1 MNKKSVVED
10 ALFQI
15 RNLEEA
21 LKENAKGILSSTMK
35 NEISSLVKESLREQE
50 EIDVEDEEVVEP
62 EGQVDD
68 VEDVDLGV
76 EPMATDDMEDDDME
90 DMGMED
96 DDAIDMTGADMSD
109 VIKVFKSMDDEDGV
123 IVKRDA
129 NNNIRLSDSETGAD
143 YFIQLSEQYQDELDE
158 QDDDLTLDE
167 TLYEIE
173 MDDMDSRQDVYRPD
187 VSDDEGWSD
196 KETQR
201 MWNEQDEDGIVYRP
215 DVSDDE
221 GWSDKETQRMWN
233 EEMDMDMD
241 MDPRRMSR
249 RHSEMDETPMYEIE
263 MDDMDS
269 RQDVYRPDVS
279 DDEGWSDKETQRMWN
294 EEMDMDMDFEEMDM
308 DPDPRGGRNSR
319 HYEDMDIDHVMESK
333 FKSKGVGMGSPKFKY
348 GQVMDYKTT
357 KQKEG
362 KKMINT
368 GSAKKFSYKDGENL
382 DGEYRPIKK
391 RRETTEAS
399 RTLGAGRKFG
409 RNGLPKPKAA
419 PRHISEN
426 EVELLKSKNEEYRKA
441 LNLFRTKLNEVA
453 IFNSN
458 LAYATRLF
466 TEHSTTKQEKI
477 NILRR
482 FDNVETLKESK
493 SLYKSLKDEFSS
505 EKTKENSINESFEKS
520 VTKTPV
526 SGSAVNLIE
535 SKTYENPQFLRM
547 KDLMGKI
554 K

>member
-15 RNLEEA
+15 QSLEEA

-50 EIDVEDEEVVEP
+50 EIDVEDEEEVVEP

-68 VEDVDLGV
+68 VEDVELGD
-76 EPMATDDMEDDDME
+76 EPMDTDDDME
-90 DMGMED
+90 DMDMED
-96 DDAIDMTGADMSD
+96 EDAIDMTGADMSD

-123 IVKRDA
+123 IVKKDA
-129 NNNIRLSDSETGAD
+129 NNNITLSDSETGAD
-143 YFIQLSEQYQDELDE
+143 YYIQLSEQYQDE
-158 QDDDLTLDE
+158 DLTLDE

-173 MDDMDSRQDVYRPD
+173 MDDMEDYDMEDDDMEDDDMEDYDMEDYDMEDYDMEDDDFRFNQMVHDMEDDDIPKTKWRY
-187 VSDDEGWSD
+187 SDDED
-196 KETQR
+196 EEVDFKER
-201 MWNEQDEDGIVYRP
+201 
-215 DVSDDE
+215 
-221 GWSDKETQRMWN
+221 
-233 EEMDMDMD
+233 
-241 MDPRRMSR
+241 PRRMSR
-249 RHSEMDETPMYEIE
+249 RHNEEMYETPMYETNVDETLYEIE
-263 MDDMDS
+263 MDDYGM
-269 RQDVYRPDVS
+269 
-279 DDEGWSDKETQRMWN
+279 SDKNKEYSDN
-294 EEMDMDMDFEEMDM
+294 
-308 DPDPRGGRNSR
+308 
-319 HYEDMDIDHVMESK
+319 VMESK
-333 FKSKGVGMGSPKFKY
+333 FKAKGIGMGSPKFKY

-409 RNGLPKPKAA
+409 RKGLPKPKAA
-419 PRHISEN
+419 PQHISEN
-426 EVELLKSKNEEYRKA
+426 DVELLKSKNEEYRKA

-482 FDNVETLKESK
+482 FDNVETLRESK
-493 SLYKSLKDEFSS
+493 SLYKSLKNEFSS

-520 VTKTPV
+520 VTKTPA